1 MKGCNDM
8 NDIIKI
14 EQLPVLKE
22 NLISIKGSVVERT
35 SMAMSLAVTED
46 NRKEIKKVRADL
58 NNELKE
64 YDRQL
69 REVKKAV
76 MQPYEELAAVYKECV
91 SDPYKKADEQLG
103 KGIKEIEDRLKSEK
117 EAEIKKYF
125 EEYAEFSRIDFIPF
139 EKLGLNVTL
148 SASVKSLKKQVADF
162 LDRVSEEMDSLLAMD
177 NKEELFAEYKANG
190 YNLANAI
197 MNVDNRH
204 KRIESEKARVAAAM
218 EQKKQEEEA
227 VKKVADV
234 VAPATAEEIVPN
246 KVYNMTFNVRYEGYS
261 MKLSATSNSKVPF
274 KRLKDLLDEGGF
286 IYE

>member
-1 MKGCNDM
+1 MEN
-8 NDIIKI
+8 IIKI

-35 SMAMSLAVTED
+35 SMAMSLAVTEE

-103 KGIKEIEDRLKSEK
+103 KGIKEIEDRLKDEK
-117 EAEIKKYF
+117 TDEIKKYF

-148 SASVKSLKKQVADF
+148 SASVKSLKEQVAAF
-162 LDRVSEEMDSLLAMD
+162 LDRASEEMDSLLAMD

-197 MNVDNRH
+197 MTVDNRH

-218 EQKKQEEEA
+218 EQKKLEEEA
-227 VKKVADV
+227 VKKVAAAVDPKVTAPEV
-234 VAPATAEEIVPN
+234 VSNNAITTQKTDAAEYCVAFKVYGKSIEHLKQFKKELERIAEEGG
-246 KVYNMTFNVRYEGYS
+246 YTYE
-261 MKLSATSNSKVPF
+261 
-274 KRLKDLLDEGGF
+274 D
-286 IYE
+286 I